1 MGQKYEATRSEEQ
14 VLDSYFSTR
23 ASNFD
28 QGEVAYFE
36 EDKTT
41 TEIQDD
47 LQPILDI
54 KDSVIVDY
62 MLKNGYVLKT
72 LKDGSSVWM
81 VFRMK

>member
-1 MGQKYEATRSEEQ
+1 MGQKYEATKSEEQ

-23 ASNFD
+23 ANNSNVN
-28 QGEVAYFE
+28 GMVYFE

-47 LQPILDI
+47 LQPILEI

-72 LKDGSSVWM
+72 REDGSPFWM
-81 VFRMK
+81 IYRMK